1 MSDADND
8 HSIEVEVVFAIDQ
21 HCWRR
26 RVVLSAGSSAADA
39 LAASGLESAYRHAT
53 GQPVAQMGIFG
64 RRVGR
69 DHVMQSGERL
79 ALYRPLQADPRQRRR
94 ERAAS
99 R

>member
-1 MSDADND
+1 MSESDNE

-21 HCWRR
+21 QSWRR
-26 RVVLSAGSSAADA
+26 RVRLPVGSTAADA
-39 LAASGLESAYRHAT
+39 LAASELEPAYRRAT

-64 RRVGR
+64 RKVGR
-69 DHVMQSGERL
+69 DHIMQPGERL
-79 ALYRPLQADPRQRRR
+79 ALYRPLLADPRQRRR